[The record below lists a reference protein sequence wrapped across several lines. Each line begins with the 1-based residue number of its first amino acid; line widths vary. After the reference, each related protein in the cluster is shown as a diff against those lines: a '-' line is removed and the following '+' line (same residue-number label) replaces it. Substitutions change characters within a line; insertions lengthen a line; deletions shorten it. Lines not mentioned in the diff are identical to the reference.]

1 LVLHDPKTFG
11 GIWIKTSTSAHMDH
25 IRDLLHGAGQ
35 DVHRVSPHV
44 DMPALVGGIDPIS
57 SLSEGRIV
65 MQTGIL
71 QRGGT
76 VVTTL
81 SERLPKDVATVMGQA
96 MDTGKLG
103 AVIAFDEG
111 SNDDAAPPQ
120 SLTDRLAFCLDL
132 TQVRAQDFAPVCVP
146 STGEQT
152 ARPALDDAQID
163 LLVTAALRLGI
174 VDLRPVMMCQR
185 AAEYLAQF
193 DGNPQVTQYDL
204 DRAAALVFAHRAVTF
219 DTPTPDDPP
228 PEENKAQDTASDPDN
243 SATQDAPLPQ
253 DMLIDAIKAHLP
265 PDLLASLMSRPAK
278 AITSTGMGFGLRQKS
293 NQRGR
298 PKPPRL
304 GRPSGQDRIDVLTS
318 VRSAAPWQPL
328 RRRHAPTRSGV
339 IIYPSDLHVQR
350 FENRTER
357 LVIFVVDAS
366 GSAAMN
372 RMGEAKG
379 AVELMLAHA
388 YTKRDYVSLIGFR
401 DTRADVLL
409 PPTRSLVQ
417 TKKNLAALAAGGG
430 TPLALGIDA
439 ALALAITARRS
450 GKAASIAVLTDGKGN
465 IDLNGNA
472 GRQNA
477 MQDATLVARKAQG
490 LHIPTLFIDCGRRAN
505 PELATLADTMQGKYI
520 NLPRANAQGIFDSA
534 QAHLHQ

>member
-1 LVLHDPKTFG
+1 
-11 GIWIKTSTSAHMDH
+11 
-25 IRDLLHGAGQ
+25 
-35 DVHRVSPHV
+35 
-44 DMPALVGGIDPIS
+44 
-57 SLSEGRIV
+57 
-65 MQTGIL
+65 
-71 QRGGT
+71 
-76 VVTTL
+76 
-81 SERLPKDVATVMGQA
+81 
-96 MDTGKLG
+96 
-103 AVIAFDEG
+103 
-111 SNDDAAPPQ
+111 
-120 SLTDRLAFCLDL
+120 
-132 TQVRAQDFAPVCVP
+132 
-146 STGEQT
+146 
-152 ARPALDDAQID
+152 
-163 LLVTAALRLGI
+163 
-174 VDLRPVMMCQR
+174 
-185 AAEYLAQF
+185 
-193 DGNPQVTQYDL
+193 
-204 DRAAALVFAHRAVTF
+204 VTF
-219 DTPTPDDPP
+219 DTPNPNDPP
-228 PEENKAQDTASDPDN
+228 PEENKAQDTASDPEN

-318 VRSAAPWQPL
+318 VRCAAPWQPL

-477 MQDATLVARKAQG
+477 MQDATLVARKALG

>member
-1 LVLHDPKTFG
+1 
-11 GIWIKTSTSAHMDH
+11 MDH

-35 DVHRVSPHV
+35 DVHRVSTHV

-65 MQTGIL
+65 MQPGIL

-103 AVIAFDEG
+103 AVIAFDQG

-132 TQVRAQDFAPVCVP
+132 TQVRAQDFSPVYVP
-146 STGEQT
+146 NTGEQT
-152 ARPALDDAQID
+152 ARPALDHAQID

-185 AAEYLAQF
+185 TAEYLAQF

-219 DTPTPDDPP
+219 DTPNPNDPP
-228 PEENKAQDTASDPDN
+228 PEENKAQDTASDPEN

-477 MQDATLVARKAQG
+477 MQDATLVARKALG

>member
-1 LVLHDPKTFG
+1 
-11 GIWIKTSTSAHMDH
+11 
-25 IRDLLHGAGQ
+25 
-35 DVHRVSPHV
+35 
-44 DMPALVGGIDPIS
+44 
-57 SLSEGRIV
+57 
-65 MQTGIL
+65 
-71 QRGGT
+71 
-76 VVTTL
+76 
-81 SERLPKDVATVMGQA
+81 
-96 MDTGKLG
+96 
-103 AVIAFDEG
+103 
-111 SNDDAAPPQ
+111 
-120 SLTDRLAFCLDL
+120 
-132 TQVRAQDFAPVCVP
+132 
-146 STGEQT
+146 
-152 ARPALDDAQID
+152 
-163 LLVTAALRLGI
+163 
-174 VDLRPVMMCQR
+174 
-185 AAEYLAQF
+185 
-193 DGNPQVTQYDL
+193 
-204 DRAAALVFAHRAVTF
+204 
-219 DTPTPDDPP
+219 
-228 PEENKAQDTASDPDN
+228 
-243 SATQDAPLPQ
+243 
-253 DMLIDAIKAHLP
+253 
-265 PDLLASLMSRPAK
+265 
-278 AITSTGMGFGLRQKS
+278 
-293 NQRGR
+293 
-298 PKPPRL
+298 
-304 GRPSGQDRIDVLTS
+304 
-318 VRSAAPWQPL
+318 
-328 RRRHAPTRSGV
+328 
-339 IIYPSDLHVQR
+339 
-350 FENRTER
+350 

-477 MQDATLVARKAQG
+477 MQDATLVARKALG